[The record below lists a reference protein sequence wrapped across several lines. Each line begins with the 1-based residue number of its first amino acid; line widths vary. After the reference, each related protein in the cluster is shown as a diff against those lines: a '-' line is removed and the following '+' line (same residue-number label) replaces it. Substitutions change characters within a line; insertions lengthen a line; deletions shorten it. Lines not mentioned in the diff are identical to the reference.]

1 MKLLTSGAQSPAALD
16 DLLSGISFFRELRTV
31 DAKQAEFLATYAK
44 VMSVEPGETVIH
56 YGDSDPNFYF
66 LLRGQLLVYP
76 DDQSLQGEPL
86 STITP
91 GHVFGALAM
100 ICRVDR
106 TATILADPQ
115 GGEVKLVVIDGSAF
129 GELKDY
135 SRVRRHTKILF
146 YRMVVANTRWKL
158 EVYRMQSPTHVIS
171 RDMRKIELFRG
182 TPDSEEELQSLARQA
197 QQMTVLLMRWNTL
210 FLEEQSGNDSSPI
223 HTE

>member
-1 MKLLTSGAQSPAALD
+1 MKTLALSDIPAVSLD
-16 DLLSGISFFRELRTV
+16 DLLAGISFFRELREV
-31 DAKQAEFLATYAK
+31 DPKQAEFLATYAR
-44 VMSVEPGETVIH
+44 VMAADPGEIVIH
-56 YGDSDPNFYF
+56 HGDSDPNFYF

-76 DDQSLQGEPL
+76 DDRSLYGEPL
-86 STITP
+86 NVITP

-106 TATILADPQ
+106 TATLVADPNA
-115 GGEVKLVVIDGSAF
+115 GGVKLVVVDASAF
-129 GELKDY
+129 GELADY

-158 EVYRMQSPTHVIS
+158 EVYRMQRPNHVIS

-182 TPDSEEELQSLARQA
+182 PPNTDEELHCLARQA
-197 QQMTVLLMRWNTL
+197 QQMTVLLMRWNNV
-210 FLEEQSGNDSSPI
+210 FNEDGSDSGASPI